1 MIGQVVKVD
10 LNKPLLSCIGID
22 DIIQKL
28 KYEGLQQICFNC
40 GCMGTQ
46 MTPEMWWLILPLL
59 HKLTGND
66 KDVPTSLKGKKF
78 DLFGP
83 WMVAEARCR
92 RTMKLTRV
100 EASKGNVVEAVQG
113 SRFTILDENG
123 SFDEAPAKA
132 ASMFTFVPPATIEV
146 GCTIGQGSEVTKK
159 SVVPATTIVHN
170 EAYVKPIDGKIA
182 KARNYVGEG
191 SKEGDKRGFQIRK
204 PPELRSS
211 PKVSV
216 TDWAHNLAQQL
227 HEVGQ
232 QYLENSLK
240 SSG

>member
-1 MIGQVVKVD
+1 
-10 LNKPLLSCIGID
+10 
-22 DIIQKL
+22 
-28 KYEGLQQICFNC
+28 
-40 GCMGTQ
+40 
-46 MTPEMWWLILPLL
+46 MWWLILPLL

-132 ASMFTFVPPATIEV
+132 ASMFTFVPPATIE
-146 GCTIGQGSEVTKK
+146 
-159 SVVPATTIVHN
+159 
-170 EAYVKPIDGKIA
+170 KPIDGKIA